1 MRVFSITRQW
11 IQTYEHPFKSSLLSN
26 VKIPPFPPN
35 TQHKKQR
42 IAVKQ
47 EERHVHCIFLL
58 LSTPLSFL
66 TYIILIDSSDVLYPS
81 SSASVKCIFETFYM
95 IVLQLSTVA
104 LVVSNIQKKLS
115 SIFSFCKMI

>member
-1 MRVFSITRQW
+1 MQVFSITRQW

-47 EERHVHCIFLL
+47 EESAQRYSGI
-58 LSTPLSFL
+58 TI
-66 TYIILIDSSDVLYPS
+66 TILNGSW
-81 SSASVKCIFETFYM
+81 
-95 IVLQLSTVA
+95 
-104 LVVSNIQKKLS
+104 
-115 SIFSFCKMI
+115 